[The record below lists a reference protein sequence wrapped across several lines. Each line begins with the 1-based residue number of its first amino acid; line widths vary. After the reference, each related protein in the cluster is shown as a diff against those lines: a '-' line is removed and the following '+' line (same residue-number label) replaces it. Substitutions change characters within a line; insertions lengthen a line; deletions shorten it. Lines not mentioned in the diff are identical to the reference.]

1 MKMRILLLFV
11 IAINLIGCSKEKK
24 IVDMLNGNFFGWKGN
39 QFLINDIDKTDSLLN
54 ITITTQG
61 APWYYFFEPDGYNLG
76 YINGNWGDG
85 MWYLENKGEIL
96 RIRINQSYY
105 QTPGPFLIEDVEIDW
120 NLN

>member
-1 MKMRILLLFV
+1 
-11 IAINLIGCSKEKK
+11 
-24 IVDMLNGNFFGWKGN
+24 
-39 QFLINDIDKTDSLLN
+39 
-54 ITITTQG
+54 
-61 APWYYFFEPDGYNLG
+61 
-76 YINGNWGDG
+76 